1 MPLPGLRGR
10 NCSKESPQ
18 RRERVATLPLE
29 GSSPQPCSILGKS
42 LDSQLP
48 MWPDTAPGT
57 QEVHNPLLSPEI
69 LQPAIP
75 VIIYPDFSE
84 AQTSLKLTVIL
95 LPQLREYWDCRC
107 NFFSGTLQT
116 TSSSSF
122 HQFLVLFGISC
133 CLCLS
138 INLCIY

>member
-29 GSSPQPCSILGKS
+29 GSSPGKPLG
-42 LDSQLP
+42 SQLS

-57 QEVHNPLLSPEI
+57 QEVHNPLLGPEI

-75 VIIYPDFSE
+75 VIIYSDFSE
-84 AQTSLKLTVIL
+84 AQHHYVTQTSLKLTVIL
-95 LPQLREYWDCRC
+95 LPQLHKYWDCRC

-116 TSSSSF
+116 TSSSF
-122 HQFLVLFGISC
+122 HRFLVLFGISC

-138 INLCIY
+138 INLCIC